1 MIVTIEGIH
10 LRRSSGID
18 HQLIRVT
25 VFVQPC
31 RCDQK
36 FCPMLPLSRNA
47 VCRFAGKC
55 KIFFGFVWHLKP
67 PFGFR
72 VQKERAAV
80 SSLPA
85 EVWND
90 LLI

>member
-1 MIVTIEGIH
+1 MQLLPEKHASSVPGQAHPEAKRSAGEGIRWIRPAFPVPGQTI
-10 LRRSSGID
+10 RRA
-18 HQLIRVT
+18 L
-25 VFVQPC
+25 
-31 RCDQK
+31 
-36 FCPMLPLSRNA
+36 
-47 VCRFAGKC
+47 GKGE
-55 KIFFGFVWHLKP
+55 IFFGFAWHLKP

-80 SSLPA
+80 LWPPA

>member
-36 FCPMLPLSRNA
+36 FCPVLPLSRKA
-47 VCRFAGKC
+47 VSRFAGKC

>member
-1 MIVTIEGIH
+1 MLGV
-10 LRRSSGID
+10 D
-18 HQLIRVT
+18 HELVRKGVL
-25 VFVQPC
+25 VQPGC
-31 RCDQK
+31 GGQVVRPAFPVSGQ
-36 FCPMLPLSRNA
+36 A
-47 VCRFAGKC
+47 VGRALGKGE
-55 KIFFGFVWHLKP
+55 IFFGFAWHLKP

>member
-1 MIVTIEGIH
+1 MLGV
-10 LRRSSGID
+10 D
-18 HQLIRVT
+18 HELVRKGVL
-25 VFVQPC
+25 VQPGC
-31 RCDQK
+31 GGQIVRPAFPVPGQ
-36 FCPMLPLSRNA
+36 A
-47 VCRFAGKC
+47 VGRALGKGEV
-55 KIFFGFVWHLKP
+55 FFGFAWHLKP

-72 VQKERAAV
+72 VQKERAAI

>member
-1 MIVTIEGIH
+1 MLGV
-10 LRRSSGID
+10 D
-18 HQLIRVT
+18 HELVRKGVL
-25 VFVQPC
+25 VQPGC
-31 RCDQK
+31 SGQVVRPAFPVAGQ
-36 FCPMLPLSRNA
+36 A
-47 VCRFAGKC
+47 VGRALGKGE
-55 KIFFGFVWHLKP
+55 IFFGFAWHLKP

-72 VQKERAAV
+72 VQKERAAI

>member
-1 MIVTIEGIH
+1 
-10 LRRSSGID
+10 
-18 HQLIRVT
+18 
-25 VFVQPC
+25 
-31 RCDQK
+31 
-36 FCPMLPLSRNA
+36 
-47 VCRFAGKC
+47 
-55 KIFFGFVWHLKP
+55 LKP